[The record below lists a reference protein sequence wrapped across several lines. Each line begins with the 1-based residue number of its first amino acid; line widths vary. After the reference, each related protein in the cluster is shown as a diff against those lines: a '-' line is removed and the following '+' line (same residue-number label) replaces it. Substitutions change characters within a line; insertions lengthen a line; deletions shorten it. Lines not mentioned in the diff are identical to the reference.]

1 MQESAETSASSISL
15 GSCQEFYNDLPD
27 QFHLDLLGESSTSF
41 ISGSTST
48 ATTESDDND
57 KDHSRRE
64 VKFAA
69 PMSMSMP
76 MPSLPLA
83 GMDMTKPK
91 PFNELEHSTLT
102 PLTLATAVTVSSSS
116 LVLQGDEK
124 YNKLPVLPFIASQSQ
139 SSPPS
144 CPPEQLRVQTQAV
157 VTAPVSIPLEVE
169 DTDCSQ
175 CRIKGKYFYVSTYV
189 CAYILLRRSLL

>member
-1 MQESAETSASSISL
+1 MQDFAETSASSISL
-15 GSCQEFYNDLPD
+15 GSCQEFYKDLPD
-27 QFHLDLLGESSTSF
+27 QFHLDLSGESSTSF
-41 ISGSTST
+41 ISESTST

-69 PMSMSMP
+69 PMSMSMS
-76 MPSLPLA
+76 MSSLPLA
-83 GMDMTKPK
+83 GVDTTKPK
-91 PFNELEHSTLT
+91 PFNELEYSTLT
-102 PLTLATAVTVSSSS
+102 PVTLATAVTASSSS
-116 LVLQGDEK
+116 LLLQGDDK
-124 YNKLPVLPFIASQSQ
+124 YNKLPVLPFTASHSK

-144 CPPEQLRVQTQAV
+144 GPPEQLRVQTQAI

-175 CRIKGKYFYVSTYV
+175 CRIKGK
-189 CAYILLRRSLL
+189 